1 MGRWAF
7 PKCEVTQYGC
17 IFVPPNAAIIWSG
30 MRMLCNATDLHIVVH
45 VEVKGSDK
53 SSKFK
58 FFSTKFNLNLALID
72 LNST

>member
-1 MGRWAF
+1 
-7 PKCEVTQYGC
+7 
-17 IFVPPNAAIIWSG
+17 
-30 MRMLCNATDLHIVVH
+30 MLCNATDLHIVVY

-53 SSKFK
+53 SSKSK